1 MVDLMCEK
9 MLKIIQSVVVG
20 ASFVSLSVNEVSIID
35 NKSWILIHVY
45 MMQA

>member
-1 MVDLMCEK
+1 MVDFMCEQ

-20 ASFVSLSVNEVSIID
+20 ASFFSLDVNEVSTID

-45 MMQA
+45 MM